1 PLALIEWLPRS
12 LGLRGSGLER
22 GSAQARGVG
31 MDSRMKL
38 LKKIAL
44 YYIIY
49 IYMISV
55 ENNQK
60 WKVY

>member
-38 LKKIAL
+38 LKKMVYTIMNSKG
-44 YYIIY
+44 YT
-49 IYMISV
+49 YMY
-55 ENNQK
+55 NK
-60 WKVY
+60 RY

>member
-1 PLALIEWLPRS
+1 